1 MTSFGATS
9 LKAHLQL
16 KGLKFHD
23 PALAAQYSGHLRV
36 VTPNKLFAKDA
47 LKLRNGKGMKRDF
60 SYVKI
65 TETFG
70 VEVRGLACYGF
81 RREEVDA
88 YCLTSHAMRKVV
100 EGIRGRREWMRG
112 RVKDEGEKE
121 KVAKEKVEKERAEKA
136 KVEGGKVER
145 ANVEKAKLEEGRV
158 KKQNKIEK
166 RVASQKKMEKAVEKR
181 KKTEKRAQKQKKAEK
196 GVEKQK
202 KVEKRVETQKKKVK
216 MMTKMNAKAKT
227 NKARRE
233 RSHCPHN
240 GGVRKSVNL
249 GTT

>member
-16 KGLKFHD
+16 KGLKFHT
-23 PALAAQYSGHLRV
+23 PTLAAQYSGHLRV
-36 VTPNKLFAKDA
+36 VTANKLFAKDA
-47 LKLRNGKGMKRDF
+47 LKLRDGKGMKRDF

-100 EGIRGRREWMRG
+100 EGIRERREWMRG

-121 KVAKEKVEKERAEKA
+121 KVEKERAEKA
-136 KVEGGKVER
+136 KVAG
-145 ANVEKAKLEEGRV
+145 GRV

-166 RVASQKKMEKAVEKR
+166 RVASQKKIEKAVEKQ
-181 KKTEKRAQKQKKAEK
+181 KKTEERAQKQKKTEK

-227 NKARRE
+227 NKARKE
-233 RSHCPHN
+233 VIVHIM
-240 GGVRKSVNL
+240 GEFVRAWI
-249 GTT
+249 